1 MTYANLLAEIRGN
14 VAHITINRPEARNS
28 IDLATAKELAEV
40 ALSCRE
46 DSSVRAVIITGQGST
61 FSVGGDVKAFATEKD
76 LPLYLEKLTTYLH
89 TAISH
94 FVRMEAPVITAVNGM
109 AAGAGLSLACIGD
122 LTLAAE
128 SARFVVAYSKIG
140 LTPDGSCSYFLPR
153 IIGLKKALE
162 LALTNRMLSA
172 QEALDW
178 GIVTRLI
185 PDAELFSEAEVIAA
199 QLASGAT
206 KALGVAKQLLHDGW
220 MATLEVQMQHE
231 STAISDISRTADA
244 QEGIAAFVEKRPPG
258 FRGR

>member
-1 MTYANLLAEIRGN
+1 MTYANLLAEVRGS

-40 ALSCRE
+40 ALSLRE
-46 DSSVRAVIITGQGST
+46 DSSVRAVIITGQGGT
-61 FSVGGDVKAFATEKD
+61 FSVGGDVKAFATDPD

-89 TAISH
+89 AAISH
-94 FVRMEAPVITAVNGM
+94 FVRMSAPVITAVNGM
-109 AAGAGLSLACIGD
+109 AAGAGMSLACIGD

-128 SARFVVAYSKIG
+128 SAKFIVAYSKIG

-178 GIVTRLI
+178 GIVTRVV
-185 PDAELFSEAEVIAA
+185 PDAELLSEAEVVAA
-199 QLASGAT
+199 ELASGAT
-206 KALGVAKQLLHDGW
+206 RALGVAKQLLHDGW
-220 MATLEVQMQHE
+220 TTALEVQMQHE
-231 STAISDISRTADA
+231 TTAISDTSRTADA
-244 QEGIAAFVEKRPPG
+244 REGITAFVEKRNPSFSG
-258 FRGR
+258 S